1 MLKKSL
7 LLVGVLLGVALL
19 LGPFSQAAEE
29 PFFKGRTIRIIVA
42 TSPGG
47 GFDAYART
55 IARHMGKQIPGHPSI
70 IVENMPGAGHL
81 VATKYM
87 YHQAKPDG
95 LTIGNFHGGGKV
107 LQQILGGSEV
117 EYDMRRFEWAG
128 LPVSDTQV
136 CALTKRSGVTTL
148 ESWYAAKQPLKIGSS
163 GPFSGSYEIPHVL
176 KAALRLPIQV
186 VSGYKGTA
194 EVRLAA
200 DSGEVDGGCWNWESI
215 KVTWGQGLEAGDVK
229 VIVQTMPSKHLN
241 SRRFLEQPTT
251 QRAMKDAS

>member
-87 YHQAKPDG
+87 Y
-95 LTIGNFHGGGKV
+95 T
-107 LQQILGGSEV
+107 
-117 EYDMRRFEWAG
+117 
-128 LPVSDTQV
+128 
-136 CALTKRSGVTTL
+136 
-148 ESWYAAKQPLKIGSS
+148 
-163 GPFSGSYEIPHVL
+163 
-176 KAALRLPIQV
+176 RLNRM
-186 VSGYKGTA
+186 A
-194 EVRLAA
+194 
-200 DSGEVDGGCWNWESI
+200 
-215 KVTWGQGLEAGDVK
+215 
-229 VIVQTMPSKHLN
+229 
-241 SRRFLEQPTT
+241 
-251 QRAMKDAS
+251 